1 MASLRRYAPLEIA
14 GNQTDTGDNAPMT
27 TYYTTLDT
35 PLKTLTLLSD
45 GTALTGIYLSE
56 HKDATPRGTDWQN
69 RDANIS

>member
-1 MASLRRYAPLEIA
+1 
-14 GNQTDTGDNAPMT
+14 MT
-27 TYYTTLDT
+27 TYYTTVDT

-56 HKDATPRGTDWQN
+56 HKDAPPRGTDWQN